1 MSNRT
6 IRINELI
13 QRELGSYLHTRYQD
27 ESVAI
32 TISGVEVAPDLKTG
46 RIFLSIIG
54 DETFAAGRMKWLR
67 SKAGEIRKELGQRVV
82 LKHTPEWTY
91 VLDQAHVRSNRV
103 LGILDDI
110 ARKEK
115 ETKTGESSGEVQA

>member
-6 IRINELI
+6 IRINELV
-13 QRELGSYLHTRYQD
+13 QRELGDYLHTKHQE

-46 RIFLSIIG
+46 RIYVTVLG
-54 DETFAAGRMKWLR
+54 DEAFAAGRMKWLR
-67 SKAGEIRKELGQRVV
+67 SHAGELRRELSRRVI

-91 VLDQAHVRSNRV
+91 ILDQAQARSARV
-103 LGILDDI
+103 LQLLDEI
-110 ARKEK
+110 AEQETRDSEK
-115 ETKTGESSGEVQA
+115 KTDEPSP

>member
-46 RIFLSIIG
+46 RIFISVIG
-54 DETFAAGRMKWLR
+54 DEDTAAARMKWLR
-67 SKAGEIRKELGQRVV
+67 SKADEIRKELARRVI
-82 LKHTPEWTY
+82 LKHTPAWTY
-91 VLDQAHVRSNRV
+91 VLDRAHVRSNRV
-103 LGILDDI
+103 LGILDDLAAEEKRKA
-110 ARKEK
+110 ARGRED
-115 ETKTGESSGEVQA
+115 VQT

>member
-13 QRELGSYLHTRYQD
+13 QRELGSFLHTKYQE

-46 RIFLSIIG
+46 RIFVSILG
-54 DETFAAGRMKWLR
+54 DEDVQAKRMKWLR
-67 SKAGEIRKELGQRVV
+67 SKGSEIRRELGHRVV
-82 LKHTPEWTY
+82 LKHTPEWFY

-103 LGILDDI
+103 LQILDEI
-110 ARKEK
+110 SEREK
-115 ETKTGESSGEVQA
+115 SKPRTE

>member
-13 QRELGSYLHTRYQD
+13 QRELGDYLHTKHQD
-27 ESVAI
+27 EAVTI

-46 RIFLSIIG
+46 RIYVAVLG
-54 DETFAAGRMKWLR
+54 DDEHVAGRMKWLR
-67 SKAGEIRKELGQRVV
+67 SRAGEFRRELARRVI

-91 VLDQAHVRSNRV
+91 VSDKAHVRSSRV
-103 LGILDDI
+103 LSLLDEL
-110 ARKEK
+110 ARKEQDSPP
-115 ETKTGESSGEVQA
+115 ESPAT